1 VITEQIENITYIT
14 FCLRFDILCATYA
27 LVSIHPMP
35 LLSLKNC
42 HVLFAEHYHLHIDSL
57 TINRLQHTVILGPNG
72 SGKSALAA
80 LIAGHGEL
88 SDGEYQVTPDI
99 AWVSVEQQQALI
111 EAEKQKDCAD
121 ILDVIPVPTTV
132 QQILLEGL
140 HPDKL
145 NQTLLTRVLDV
156 FALTDRLQRPFRAL
170 STGETRKLLLAKA
183 LMSQP
188 TLLILDEP
196 WDGLDK
202 QACAD
207 FNELLKEVC
216 IQTTLVLV
224 LNRFCEI
231 PSFCQQLVLMQSGS
245 IVWQKSIDADL
256 AEQLNHIRQLQHM
269 QQQDLI
275 LPAKDSDSFAPHP
288 LDIAAPLVKLNNVKV
303 KYAENI
309 VFSHLNWT
317 IYPQQHWHVTGP
329 NGSGKT
335 CLLNLITG
343 DHPQC
348 YVNDIYVFGY
358 QRGNGESIWQIKQ
371 YIGYLSNAFHLDYRV
386 NCSLLNVVLSGFYD
400 SIGLYQKATKRQM
413 LLAQQ
418 WLALMGLAK
427 QTATPFQELSF
438 GDQRLVLIARA
449 MVKHPALLILDEP
462 CNGLDDIN
470 RLKVL
475 ALIELLAR
483 EGTTT
488 LLYVNHHQED
498 VIPSIKYH
506 LSMTDFNTQ

>member
-1 VITEQIENITYIT
+1 MSLVTLQT
-14 FCLRFDILCATYA
+14 CQAT
-27 LVSIHPMP
+27 
-35 LLSLKNC
+35 
-42 HVLFAEHYHLHIDSL
+42 FAEHFHLNIDSL
-57 TINRLQHTVILGPNG
+57 SVKPLQHTVVLGPNG

-80 LIAGHGEL
+80 LVAGEGEL
-88 SDGEYQVTPDI
+88 LDGLRQVTSNI

-121 ILDVIPVPTTV
+121 ILDIIPIPTTV
-132 QQILLEGL
+132 EEILLEGY
-140 HPDKL
+140 DSGDIV
-145 NQTLLTRVLDV
+145 QTLLAQVVDV
-156 FALTDRLQRPFRAL
+156 FALAAMLQRPFRAL

-183 LMSQP
+183 ILSQP
-188 TLLILDEP
+188 ELLILDEP

-207 FNELLKEVC
+207 FNALLLE
-216 IQTTLVLV
+216 ISTQTTFILV
-224 LNRFCEI
+224 LNRLSEV

-245 IVWQKSIDADL
+245 IQWQTPVDDDL
-256 AEQLNHIRQLQHM
+256 DEQLTHISQLQHM
-269 QQQDLI
+269 QQQDLVV
-275 LPAKDSDSFAPHP
+275 PDKDSESFAPHP
-288 LDIAAPLVKLNNVKV
+288 LDTNAPLVKLNSVKV
-303 KYAENI
+303 NYAENI
-309 VFSHLNWT
+309 VFSGLNWT
-317 IYPQQHWHVTGP
+317 IEPQQHWQVTGP

-358 QRGNGESIWQIKQ
+358 QRGSGESIWQIKQ

-386 NCSLLNVVLSGFYD
+386 NCSLLHVVLSGFYD
-400 SIGLYQKATKRQM
+400 SIGLYVQATKNQM
-413 LLAQQ
+413 ALAQQ
-418 WLALMGLAK
+418 WLALMGLDK
-427 QTATPFQELSF
+427 QGATTFQALSF
-438 GDQRLVLIARA
+438 GDQRLALIARA

-475 ALIELLAR
+475 ALIDLLAR
-483 EGTTT
+483 QGCST

-498 VIPSIKYH
+498 VIPSIKNH
-506 LSMTDFNTQ
+506 LSMVDFNR

>member
-1 VITEQIENITYIT
+1 MS
-14 FCLRFDILCATYA
+14 
-27 LVSIHPMP
+27 LVT
-35 LLSLKNC
+35 LQNC
-42 HVLFAEHYHLHIDSL
+42 HAIFAEHFHLRIDSFL
-57 TINRLQHTVILGPNG
+57 VKQKQHTVVLGPNG

-80 LIAGHGEL
+80 LVAGRGEL
-88 SDGEYQVTPDI
+88 QDGQRQVSSHLS
-99 AWVSVEQQQALI
+99 WVSVEQQQALI

-121 ILDVIPVPTTV
+121 ILDIIPIATTV
-132 QQILLEGL
+132 EEILLEGL
-140 HPDKL
+140 HSNDI
-145 NQTLLTRVLDV
+145 NQTLLTRVSGV
-156 FALTDRLQRPFRAL
+156 FALTGMLQRPFRAL
-170 STGETRKLLLAKA
+170 STGETRKLMLAKA
-183 LMSQP
+183 LLSQP
-188 TLLILDEP
+188 ELLILDEP

-207 FNELLKEVC
+207 FNELLLELSIK
-216 IQTTLVLV
+216 TTLILV
-224 LNRFCEI
+224 LNRLSEI
-231 PSFCQQLVLMQSGS
+231 PSFCEQLVLMQSGS
-245 IVWQKSIDADL
+245 IQWQTDVDSDL
-256 AEQLNHIRQLQHM
+256 DNQLTHIRQLQHM

-275 LPAKDSDSFAPHP
+275 LPVKDDDSFAPHP
-288 LDIAAPLVKLNNVKV
+288 LDVAAPLVKLNSVKV
-303 KYAENI
+303 NYAENI
-309 VFSHLNWT
+309 VFSNLNWT
-317 IYPQQHWHVTGP
+317 IRPQQHWQVTGP

-358 QRGNGESIWQIKQ
+358 QRGSGESIWQIKQ

-400 SIGLYQKATKRQM
+400 SIGMYQQATKNQM
-413 LLAQQ
+413 TLAQQ
-418 WLALMGLAK
+418 WLAVMRLDK
-427 QTATPFQELSF
+427 QSATSFQELSF
-438 GDQRLVLIARA
+438 GDQRLALIARA

-475 ALIELLAR
+475 ALIDLLAR

-498 VIPSIKYH
+498 LIPSIKH
-506 LSMTDFNTQ
+506 CLSMLDFNT

>member
-1 VITEQIENITYIT
+1 MT
-14 FCLRFDILCATYA
+14 
-27 LVSIHPMP
+27 S
-35 LLSLKNC
+35 
-42 HVLFAEHYHLHIDSL
+42 
-57 TINRLQHTVILGPNG
+57 LQHTVVLGPNG

-80 LIAGHGEL
+80 FVAGHGEL
-88 SDGEYQVTPDI
+88 EDGQRQVVANI

-121 ILDVIPVPTTV
+121 ILDIIPIATTV
-132 QQILLEGL
+132 EEILFEASP
-140 HPDKL
+140 PDDIE
-145 NQTLLTRVLDV
+145 QTLLARVSDV
-156 FALTDRLQRPFRAL
+156 FALDGMLQRPFRAL

-183 LMSQP
+183 LLSQP
-188 TLLILDEP
+188 ELLILDEP

-207 FNELLKEVC
+207 FNALLLE
-216 IQTTLVLV
+216 ISTQTTLVLV
-224 LNRFCEI
+224 LNRLSEVPC
-231 PSFCQQLVLMQSGS
+231 FCQQLVLMQSGS
-245 IVWQKSIDADL
+245 IQWQTMVNDDL
-256 AEQLNHIRQLQHM
+256 DEQLTHISQLQHM
-269 QQQDLI
+269 QQQDLVV
-275 LPAKDSDSFAPHP
+275 PDKDSESFAPHP
-288 LDIAAPLVKLNNVKV
+288 LDANAPLVKLNSVKV
-303 KYAENI
+303 NYAENT
-309 VFSHLNWT
+309 VFSDLNWT
-317 IYPQQHWHVTGP
+317 IQPQQHWQVTGP

-358 QRGNGESIWQIKQ
+358 QRGSGESIWQIKQ

-386 NCSLLNVVLSGFYD
+386 NCSLLHVVLSGFYD
-400 SIGLYQKATKRQM
+400 SIGLYQQATKNQM
-413 LLAQQ
+413 ALAQQ
-418 WLALMGLAK
+418 WLVLMGLGK

-438 GDQRLVLIARA
+438 GDQRLALIARA

-475 ALIELLAR
+475 ALIDLLAR
-483 EGTTT
+483 EGCTT

-498 VIPSIKYH
+498 VVPSIKHH
-506 LSMTDFNTQ
+506 LSMTDFNV

>member
-1 VITEQIENITYIT
+1 MSLVTLQT
-14 FCLRFDILCATYA
+14 CQAT
-27 LVSIHPMP
+27 
-35 LLSLKNC
+35 
-42 HVLFAEHYHLHIDSL
+42 FAEHFHLNIDSL
-57 TINRLQHTVILGPNG
+57 SVKPLQHTVVLGPNG

-80 LIAGHGEL
+80 LVAGEGEL
-88 SDGEYQVTPDI
+88 LNGQRQVASNI

-121 ILDVIPVPTTV
+121 ILDIIPIATTV
-132 QQILLEGL
+132 EEILFEGS
-140 HPDKL
+140 HPDDIE
-145 NQTLLTRVLDV
+145 QTLLARVSEV
-156 FALTDRLQRPFRAL
+156 FALPGMLQRPFRAL

-183 LMSQP
+183 LLGQP
-188 TLLILDEP
+188 ELLIMDEP

-207 FNELLKEVC
+207 FNALLLE
-216 IQTTLVLV
+216 ISTQTTFILV
-224 LNRFCEI
+224 LNRLSEV

-245 IVWQKSIDADL
+245 IQWQTPVDDDL
-256 AEQLNHIRQLQHM
+256 DEQLTHISQLQHM
-269 QQQDLI
+269 QQQDLVV
-275 LPAKDSDSFAPHP
+275 PDKDSESFAPHP
-288 LDIAAPLVKLNNVKV
+288 LDANAPLVKLNSVKV
-303 KYAENI
+303 NYAENT
-309 VFSHLNWT
+309 VFSDLNWT
-317 IYPQQHWHVTGP
+317 IQPRQHWQVTGP

-358 QRGNGESIWQIKQ
+358 QRGSGESIWQIKQ

-386 NCSLLNVVLSGFYD
+386 NCSLLHVVLSGFYD
-400 SIGLYQKATKRQM
+400 SIGLYVQATKNQM
-413 LLAQQ
+413 ALAQQ
-418 WLALMGLAK
+418 WLALMGLGR
-427 QTATPFQELSF
+427 QTTTPFQDLSF
-438 GDQRLVLIARA
+438 GDQRLALIARA

-470 RLKVL
+470 RLKTL

-483 EGTTT
+483 EGDTT

-506 LSMTDFNTQ
+506 LLMTDFNS